1 MATPIRRVGAT
12 EYRQSRALLPEL
24 RAAGLSREAAVDAVV
39 RTGSRLRRSWRLD
52 DSTSPISVDPDTE
65 AVKFSNVAG
74 VIRIVPGVEVDV
86 APKFLGHNH
95 PGWREDLLA
104 IANITG
110 EGRILATELVAASYG
125 EARDL
130 ASLIGRVFVEQYW
143 ANRRRPLHVYRSRA
157 WRGWSLDGEL
167 DLTHFPVVVDED
179 GLPQRAVLLDRR
191 NPYSAVIRAAAEV
204 LVREVTEPD
213 LRTELERAIST
224 MPAASPVLRSL
235 PPVPAPHRDWEPLVE
250 LSKRVLQSFDVAL
263 EPGDLWAP
271 GFVVRTWQAW
281 ERLIHASYRRE
292 LGFAR
297 VSYQRPLLFGH
308 RLLSTGVTEKAWV
321 TPDVTVDP
329 DTTPPVL
336 YDAKYKVASGPGP
349 LRVAG
354 TDLQEALAFMSAA
367 GADEITLLYPREA
380 DDGPTDPAGRCRAIE
395 RVALPGGKSVLAL
408 DVEVRGIG
416 VRGGF
421 RAFTRE
427 LVSSAAAVKQAFS
440 PSTRVPAP
448 V

>member
-224 MPAASPVLRSL
+224 K
-235 PPVPAPHRDWEPLVE
+235 

>member
-1 MATPIRRVGAT
+1 
-12 EYRQSRALLPEL
+12 
-24 RAAGLSREAAVDAVV
+24 
-39 RTGSRLRRSWRLD
+39 
-52 DSTSPISVDPDTE
+52 
-65 AVKFSNVAG
+65 
-74 VIRIVPGVEVDV
+74 VEVDV

-224 MPAASPVLRSL
+224 K
-235 PPVPAPHRDWEPLVE
+235 